1 MCIRDRGEA
10 FFGMGSAPRRGKIDF
25 EKGQTYSLEVEYKW
39 EGRFPA
45 VQIGMQAPDQFDLM
59 EEAESLAKDADAV
72 ILIAGTNSDWET
84 EGNDRSSLDLPSN
97 QDELIKK
104 VCKLNKNTVVVLNTG
119 APCEMPWIE
128 DVNAVLQCWFP
139 GQEFGNSL
147 SDIIFGKI
155 NPSGKLPT
163 SFPKSIEDTP
173 AYATYPGKDLQ
184 MDYEEGLF
192 IGYRWYDKEKIDPL
206 FSFGHGLSSV
216 SYTHLTLPTNREV

>member
-1 MCIRDRGEA
+1 
-10 FFGMGSAPRRGKIDF
+10 MGSAPRRGKIDL

-72 ILIAGTNSDWET
+72 ILIAGTNADWET

-104 VCKLNKNTVVVLNTG
+104 VCQLNKNTVVVLNTG

-139 GQEFGNSL
+139 GQEL
-147 SDIIFGKI
+147 EIHY
-155 NPSGKLPT
+155 L
-163 SFPKSIEDTP
+163 
-173 AYATYPGKDLQ
+173 
-184 MDYEEGLF
+184 M
-192 IGYRWYDKEKIDPL
+192 
-206 FSFGHGLSSV
+206 
-216 SYTHLTLPTNREV
+216 